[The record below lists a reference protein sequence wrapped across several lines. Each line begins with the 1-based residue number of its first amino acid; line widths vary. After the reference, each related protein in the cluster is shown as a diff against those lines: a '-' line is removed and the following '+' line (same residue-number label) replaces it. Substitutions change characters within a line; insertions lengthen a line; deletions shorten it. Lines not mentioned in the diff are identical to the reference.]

1 MPIKKFYFLKSL
13 LFVFVSL
20 VLISNFKNLL
30 QKQNEHKTIQSD
42 GSFLESTTWDNSLEE
57 TNESLLITKKL
68 IVSFGLP
75 DQINSRLRKY
85 FTSDSLASG
94 AKYLIYPLLGNS
106 EREKTQRE
114 SLLTRIKNSSSLI
127 PK

>member
-30 QKQNEHKTIQSD
+30 QKQNEHTTIQSD
-42 GSFLESTTWDNSLEE
+42 GSFLEPTTWENSQEE
-57 TNESLLITKKL
+57 INDSLLITKKL

-75 DQINSRLRKY
+75 DQINSRLRQY

-94 AKYLIYPLLGNS
+94 AIYMIYPLLGNS
-106 EREKTQRE
+106 EREKLKE
-114 SLLTRIKNSSSLI
+114 NPSLKELKIVHH
-127 PK
+127 